1 MRYLGYLVMVTIF
14 MAVTAPTWA
23 EDQEKGAVNAVAAT
37 PGQAAIAFPAQQR
50 AEWLKTLAAIAEE
63 EAKPQPD
70 TKRIA
75 ELRAQLLQMRQSGVA
90 AFGGPGMGA
99 PGRAP
104 MPPACPLGGPG
115 LGMGVGR
122 GPGFAAGMGY
132 GRGPGGGGQRGA
144 GFRSGYRQGPGGY
157 GAGAAFVDRNRN
169 GICDYY
175 EFRWG
180 Q

>member
-1 MRYLGYLVMVTIF
+1 MRYLGYLTMATILL
-14 MAVTAPTWA
+14 AVSTPTWA
-23 EDQEKGAVNAVAAT
+23 EDQEKEATSAAGAT
-37 PGQAAIAFPAQQR
+37 SGQAAALSAAQQR

-75 ELRAQLLQMRQSGVA
+75 ELRAQLLEMRQNRVA
-90 AFGGPGMGA
+90 TFGGPGMGA
-99 PGRAP
+99 PGRP
-104 MPPACPLGGPG
+104 PVPPACPLGGPG
-115 LGMGVGR
+115 LGMGMGR
-122 GPGFAAGMGY
+122 GPGFAAGMNY

-157 GAGAAFVDRNRN
+157 GAGASFVDRNRN